1 MMPTARPD
9 QSSAA
14 RQQLESV
21 LAADV
26 RALTAESDHI
36 GRVFADLHHVAQ
48 NDLRALL
55 HVFVAETQGRALTSG
70 QLSQRMGL
78 SGAAVTYLVDRMID
92 SGHLHRVSDPADRRK
107 VILRYSQHGKTV
119 ARAFFTPLRA
129 HMHTTLAGM
138 PDRDLR
144 AAHRV
149 LTALTQAMRVFE
161 QDLAGAAP
169 S

>member
-1 MMPTARPD
+1 M
-9 QSSAA
+9 
-14 RQQLESV
+14 L

-55 HVFVAETQGRALTSG
+55 HVFVAETQGQALTSG

-78 SGAAVTYLVDRMID
+78 SGAAITYLVDRMID
-92 SGHLHRVSDPADRRK
+92 SGHLHRVSDSDDRRK

-119 ARAFFTPLRA
+119 ARAFFTPLRG

-138 PDRDLR
+138 PDRDLKT
-144 AAHRV
+144 AHRV
-149 LTALTQAMRVFE
+149 LTALTEAMHSFE
-161 QDLAGAAP
+161 QQLAGAVP